1 MINQKFVDV
10 GVTLN
15 RKIMKKI
22 KMLKI
27 IFYILLISFVNCG
40 ASTRRSLGGRGGITT
55 INK

>member
-1 MINQKFVDV
+1 
-10 GVTLN
+10 
-15 RKIMKKI
+15 MKKI